1 MTFNRLFGFRLS
13 FFLRKVA
20 KRWDLLLDI
29 VARKNVND
37 KGGEQ
42 LSRTV
47 NGNFGVDR
55 KGIWKDLFFS
65 TCYEDSLGRYLIFL
79 EVLDFQNFLVLE
91 NTWSKINWN
100 AYALF
105 TFSSKINKIDYFLIF
120 PKQRNQIYRNE
131 RSFDISIILS
141 PSTKRREFLS
151 LFQTRCIVE
160 ENLNTL
166 LQYENGTKN
175 LRFSTRLRK
184 KK

>member
-1 MTFNRLFGFRLS
+1 M
-13 FFLRKVA
+13 
-20 KRWDLLLDI
+20 
-29 VARKNVND
+29 ARKNVND

-91 NTWSKINWN
+91 NTWSKFNLN
-100 AYALF
+100 AYALYSHPKSTKLIIF
-105 TFSSKINKIDYFLIF
+105 LFFQNRGIKSTEMSEVLIF
-120 PKQRNQIYRNE
+120 QLYYQLKEKNF
-131 RSFDISIILS
+131 SLS
-141 PSTKRREFLS
+141 VSNTMHRGRKPEHS
-151 LFQTRCIVE
+151 LAV
-160 ENLNTL
+160 
-166 LQYENGTKN
+166 YTKN

-184 KK
+184 KKIEAGGLHKPVERLRQCNNFERFDCCVIERLR